1 MTFSDKLRRIRGV
14 CATNYWAHRI
24 YAELCY
30 MACLSQ
36 TRGHIY
42 DARLEAACD
51 DLLAALADEHTISR
65 STAEA
70 VENSLADLSPAAKSL
85 KIYCIAHAHID
96 MNWMWGYHETA
107 SVTVDTFRTMLDLMK
122 EYPSFTFAQSQA
134 STYKIV
140 EDFAP
145 EMLDE
150 IRKYVHEGRWEV
162 SASTWTETDKNMP
175 NGESLSRH
183 ILYTKRYLG
192 NLLDIDPDSIRIDFE
207 PDTFGHNI
215 NVPEICQNGGIDY
228 YYHMRAND
236 DQPELYRWRA
246 KSGKELL
253 VFHDTKAYNSD
264 IDIRTFENMPLYCAN
279 IGTDTYLKVY
289 GVGDHGGGPTRN
301 DVERILDDA
310 TFPLYPTIEFGTYAK
325 FFAACEKIRDKLPL
339 IDHEL
344 NYVFTGCYTTQ
355 TRIKMANR
363 IAEDRVY
370 EAETYSAA
378 ATALTGAPTRTSIF
392 EKSWRQILFNHFH
405 DILPGSG
412 ITETREYAL
421 GHFQDALAGIDISAN
436 ASLRNIADSIDTSAI
451 PFDDNNFTRSEGGG
465 VGFAVEHGAGY
476 RFPQTER
483 GRGSVRALHLFNPTR
498 YDRDEVTEVTV
509 WDYNYDLS
517 LAHFTD
523 TAGNPVASEV
533 LAAGHGYWG
542 HSFTKFL
549 VHAKIPAFGWTTIVL
564 KLKDAEGV
572 PASTDSGAWCDY
584 ITDSPF
590 VLENGQIRAV
600 FDPMSFAMTELTDK
614 ATGEHIV
621 TPEKPSAVFRFIRE
635 NPRHGMTAWRV
646 GEYMSV
652 DVLNQPGRDIR
663 LLDYGVTGLRRRL
676 RYEVKFASSKLTVTV
691 ELLGESKI
699 LNFHADVDWH
709 EIGVP
714 GDNTPQL
721 NFHLPVA
728 YAVKDYT
735 YDIPMGKITRGD
747 IAHDVPGNSFMRL
760 EKDGGAA
767 FIVTDTKYGFR
778 GHENSGAVT
787 LIRSSVDPDPYPERG
802 IHHFNLGV
810 GVCAEEEQKKLA
822 TLYVHPIAFNAATK
836 HGGTLPTEGAFLS
849 LEAGQGVMVSGVKNG
864 EDGGLIVRIADYGGE
879 GTSAALILSDL
890 VKAPEQAAIVD
901 ITERHEI
908 GTCGID
914 GRKVTVPLA
923 PFAMATVKIR

>member
-1 MTFSDKLRRIRGV
+1 EGV
-14 CATNYWAHRI
+14 LTDSACGR
-24 YAELCY
+24 AED
-30 MACLSQ
+30 
-36 TRGHIY
+36 I
-42 DARLEAACD
+42 
-51 DLLAALADEHTISR
+51 
-65 STAEA
+65 
-70 VENSLADLSPAAKSL
+70 LSPMGELAKSYKL
-85 KIYCIAHAHID
+85 FLTGHAHID

-107 SVTVDTFRTMLDLMK
+107 SVTVDTFRTMLNLMK
-122 EYPSFTFAQSQA
+122 EYPDFTFAQSQA

-150 IRKYVHEGRWEV
+150 IKKYVHEGRWEV

-207 PDTFGHNI
+207 PDTFGHNL

-236 DQPELYRWRA
+236 DRPELYRWRS
-246 KSGKELL
+246 KSGKELI
-253 VFHDTKAYNSD
+253 VFHDVKSYNSD
-264 IDIRTFENMPLYCAN
+264 IDLRTFEDLPLFCAKN
-279 IGTDTYLKVY
+279 GTDTYLKVY
-289 GVGDHGGGPTRN
+289 GVGDHVGGPTRN
-301 DVERILDDA
+301 DIERIIDDA

-339 IDHEL
+339 LDHEL
-344 NYVFTGCYTTQ
+344 NFVFTGCYTTQ

-363 IAEDRVY
+363 IAEDRSY
-370 EAETYSAA
+370 EAETYAAA
-378 ATALTGAPTRTSIF
+378 ATALTGAPARTAIF

-436 ASLRNIADSIDTSAI
+436 AALRNIADAIDTSAI

-509 WDYNYDLS
+509 WDYPYDLS
-517 LAHFTD
+517 LATFTD
-523 TAGNPVASEV
+523 PAGDPVDFEILSS
-533 LAAGHGYWG
+533 GNGYWG

-549 VHAKIPAFGWTTIVL
+549 VHAKIPAFGWTTVIL
-564 KLKDAEGV
+564 KLKESASL
-572 PASTDSGAWCDY
+572 PASTASGGWCDY
-584 ITDSPF
+584 IEDRPF
-590 VLENGQIRAV
+590 VLENSRIRAI
-600 FDPMSFAMTELTDK
+600 FDPLSFAMTSLTDK
-614 ATGEHIV
+614 TTGEEIV

-652 DVLNQPGRDIR
+652 DVLNDAGKGIR
-663 LLDYGVTGLRRRL
+663 LRDYGVTGLRRRL
-676 RYEVKFASSKLTVTV
+676 SYEIRFASSKLNVTV
-691 ELLGESKI
+691 ELIGESKI
-699 LNFHADVDWH
+699 LNFHTDVDWH

-721 NFHLPVA
+721 NFYLPVA

-760 EKDGGAA
+760 EKDGEAA

-778 GHENSGAVT
+778 GHENAGAVT

-810 GVCAEEEQKKLA
+810 GVCAEADQKRLA

-836 HGGTLPTEGAFLS
+836 HTGTLPMTGAFLT
-849 LEAGQGVMVSGVKNG
+849 LDAGCGVMVSGVKNG
-864 EDGGLIVRIADYGGE
+864 EDGGLIVRVADYGGE
-879 GTSAALILSDL
+879 GGDVTLILSD
-890 VKAPEQAAIVD
+890 KAKTPTHAALVD

-908 GTCGID
+908 GPCELD
-914 GRKVTVPLA
+914 GQKVRFTLA
-923 PFAMATVKIR
+923 PFTMATVKIQ

>member
-1 MTFSDKLRRIRGV
+1 MTFSDKLRRIRDV
-14 CATNYWAHRI
+14 SATNYWAHRI
-24 YAELCY
+24 WAELCY

-36 TRGHIY
+36 TRDHIY

-51 DLLAALADEHTISR
+51 DLLAALAAEHTISR

-70 VENSLADLSPAAKSL
+70 AEKSLADLSPAAKSL

-150 IRKYVHEGRWEV
+150 IKKYVHEGRWEV

-215 NVPEICQNGGIDY
+215 NVP
-228 YYHMRAND
+228 
-236 DQPELYRWRA
+236 
-246 KSGKELL
+246 
-253 VFHDTKAYNSD
+253 D
-264 IDIRTFENMPLYCAN
+264 IDIRTFEHMPLYCAN

-301 DVERILDDA
+301 DIERILDDA

-339 IDHEL
+339 LDHEL

-363 IAEDRVY
+363 IAEDRAY

-378 ATALTGAPTRTSIF
+378 ATALTGAPARTAIF

-436 ASLRNIADSIDTSAI
+436 ASMRNIADAIDTSAI

-517 LAHFTD
+517 LARFTD
-523 TAGNPVASEV
+523 AAGNPVASEV
-533 LAAGHGYWG
+533 LSAGHGYWG

-549 VHAKIPAFGWTTIVL
+549 VRAKVPAFGWTTVVL
-564 KLKDAEGV
+564 KLKEAEGV
-572 PASTDSGAWCDY
+572 PASAASGAWCDY
-584 ITDSPF
+584 IADDPL
-590 VLENGQIRAV
+590 VLENGQLRAV

-614 ATGEHIV
+614 STGERIV

-635 NPRHGMTAWRV
+635 NPRHGMTAWRI

-652 DVLNQPGRDIR
+652 DVLNRADRDIR

-676 RYEVKFASSKLTVTV
+676 RYEIRFASSKLTVTV

-721 NFHLPVA
+721 GFHLPVA

-760 EKDGGAA
+760 EKDGSAA

-836 HGGTLPTEGAFLS
+836 HPGTLPTEGDFLT
-849 LEAGQGVMVSGVKNG
+849 LEAGHGVMVSGVKNG
-864 EDGGLIVRIADYGGE
+864 EDGGLIVRVADYGGE
-879 GTSAALILSDL
+879 GGSCALVLSDL
-890 VKAPEQAAIVD
+890 VKAPAHAALVD

-908 GTCGID
+908 GACGID
-914 GRKVTVPLA
+914 GHRITFPLA

>member
-1 MTFSDKLRRIRGV
+1 MTFHDKLKKLRGV
-14 CATNYWAHRI
+14 CTTNYWAHRI

-30 MACLSQ
+30 MACLSE
-36 TRGHIY
+36 TKEHIY
-42 DARLEAACD
+42 DARLETAMD
-51 DLLAALADEHTISR
+51 ELLAGLAAEHTITR
-65 STAEA
+65 TAAEK
-70 VENSLADLSPAAKSL
+70 VEGSLADLSPAAKGL
-85 KIYCIAHAHID
+85 KVYCIAHAHID

-107 SVTVDTFRTMLDLMK
+107 SVTVDTFRTMLNLMK
-122 EYPSFTFAQSQA
+122 EYPDFTFAQSQA

-150 IRKYVHEGRWEV
+150 IKKYVHEGRWEV

-207 PDTFGHNI
+207 PDTFGHNL

-236 DQPELYRWRA
+236 DRPELYRWRS
-246 KSGKELL
+246 KSGKELI
-253 VFHDTKAYNSD
+253 VFHDVKSYNSD
-264 IDIRTFENMPLYCAN
+264 IDLRTFEDLPLFCAKN
-279 IGTDTYLKVY
+279 GTDTYLKVY
-289 GVGDHGGGPTRN
+289 GVGDHVGGPTRN
-301 DVERILDDA
+301 DIERIIDDA

-339 IDHEL
+339 LDHEL
-344 NYVFTGCYTTQ
+344 NFVFTGCYTTQ

-363 IAEDRVY
+363 IAEDRSY
-370 EAETYSAA
+370 EAETYAAA
-378 ATALTGAPTRTSIF
+378 ATALTGAPARTAIF

-436 ASLRNIADSIDTSAI
+436 AALRNIADAIDTSAI

-509 WDYNYDLS
+509 WDYPYDLS
-517 LAHFTD
+517 LATFTD
-523 TAGNPVASEV
+523 PAGDPVDFEILSS
-533 LAAGHGYWG
+533 GNGYWG

-549 VHAKIPAFGWTTIVL
+549 VHAKIPAFGWTTVIL
-564 KLKDAEGV
+564 KLKESASL
-572 PASTDSGAWCDY
+572 PASTASGGWCDY
-584 ITDSPF
+584 IEDRPF
-590 VLENGQIRAV
+590 VLENSRIRAI
-600 FDPMSFAMTELTDK
+600 FDPLSFAMTSLTDK
-614 ATGEHIV
+614 TTGEEIV

-652 DVLNQPGRDIR
+652 DVLNRADRDIR

-676 RYEVKFASSKLTVTV
+676 RYEIRFASSKLTVTV

-721 NFHLPVA
+721 GFHLPVA

-760 EKDGGAA
+760 EKDGEAA

-778 GHENSGAVT
+778 GHENAGAVT

-810 GVCAEEEQKKLA
+810 GVCAEADQKRLA

-836 HGGTLPTEGAFLS
+836 HTGTLPMTGAFLT
-849 LEAGQGVMVSGVKNG
+849 LDAGCGVMVSGVKHG
-864 EDGGLIVRIADYGGE
+864 EDGGLIVRVADYGGE
-879 GTSAALILSDL
+879 GGDVTLILSD
-890 VKAPEQAAIVD
+890 KAKTPTHAALVD

-908 GTCGID
+908 GPCELD
-914 GRKVTVPLA
+914 GQKVRFTLA
-923 PFAMATVKIR
+923 PFTMATVKIQ